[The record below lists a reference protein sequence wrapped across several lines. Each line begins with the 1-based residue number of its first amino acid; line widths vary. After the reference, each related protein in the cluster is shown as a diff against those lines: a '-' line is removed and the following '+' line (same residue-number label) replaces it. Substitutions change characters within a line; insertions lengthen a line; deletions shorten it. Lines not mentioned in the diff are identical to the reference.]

1 MDTKR
6 LQQRVVGSGAAV
18 DDKLKDISSAAETV
32 ARHMDWRL
40 GNARMDE
47 KLTLQEDDSE
57 LDEEGLLQIEE
68 LEGTLVVA
76 GDLDLHQA
84 AEFRKAAEKHIDTG
98 DCRGQSSTGSQ
109 DHRNRPRSRA

>member
-1 MDTKR
+1 VSALFVSQKRLRSNGLVYLGQQRKWYKKSGPTMDTKR

-18 DDKLKDISSAAETV
+18 DNKLHDISSAAETV

-57 LDEEGLLQIEE
+57 LDEEG
-68 LEGTLVVA
+68 
-76 GDLDLHQA
+76 
-84 AEFRKAAEKHIDTG
+84 FSK
-98 DCRGQSSTGSQ
+98 
-109 DHRNRPRSRA
+109 SRR